1 MDLYYENTEELRG
14 NSESRRIRYVDEEWK
29 RWDDDLV
36 EDFSRWLKRVAK
48 VFIVAVCIASAA
60 VVIRLL

>member
-1 MDLYYENTEELRG
+1 MNSYYDDLDELRK
-14 NSESRRIRYVDEEWK
+14 NPECRKRSYPDEEWK

-36 EDFSRWLKRVAK
+36 EDFSRWLNRAAK
-48 VFIVAVCIASAA
+48 AFIIAVGIVSAA